1 VSTAHLS
8 RSCAGAEPELSR
20 STCGAE
26 AELSRSTNLCLVFNG
41 FLPIQGSF
49 ATTLRLLLH
58 LPSGMVECR
67 LKVISIFPA
76 ARSVS
81 ENENAHAI
89 DGFLIGPQLPTPG
102 LSDFRLLT
110 PDFSLPDSQTS
121 GLSDFS
127 LPTSL
132 SRLPD
137 FRTSDFSLQT
147 SLFPTPGLSDFRTS
161 HSGLLSPDSSLP
173 TKTQNSK
180 LSRFFLPLC
189 PNNNCL

>member
-132 SRLPD
+132 SGLLSSRLP
-137 FRTSDFSLQT
+137 
-147 SLFPTPGLSDFRTS
+147 DFRTS